1 MRSRGARA
9 ARGTIAAVVATF
21 LAVFFHAI
29 ADGCTPNALGVI
41 ITLAFAVPV
50 CTLLAGKT
58 LSRGRLA
65 VAIAASQT
73 VFHTTMSWGD
83 ASLATSTG
91 SSAHVGHHGS
101 APSSVLV
108 LGESAGHADHDAGM
122 WLAHVIA
129 AALTFA
135 VLRYAEGLFWELL
148 QRTGFPIA
156 AALLTLGALRPAVAE
171 HVPAPAGR
179 PARLA
184 PRLVVLGSMRHR
196 GPPLA
201 CA

>member
-1 MRSRGARA
+1 VRSRGARA
-9 ARGTIAAVVATF
+9 ARGTVAAVVATF
-21 LAVFFHAI
+21 LAVFFHAV
-29 ADGCTPNALGVI
+29 ADGCAPSTLGVI
-41 ITLAFAVPV
+41 VALAFAIPV

-65 VAIAASQT
+65 VAVVASQA

-83 ASLATSTG
+83 ASFAGLLG
-91 SSAHVGHHGS
+91 SGTHAGHHGPAA
-101 APSSVLV
+101 APAVALAPA
-108 LGESAGHADHDAGM
+108 AGHGEHDAGM
-122 WLAHVIA
+122 WLAHLVA

-148 QRTGFPIA
+148 QRTGIPIA
-156 AALLTLGALRPAVAE
+156 AALLALGALRPAVAE
-171 HVPAPAGR
+171 HVPTPIGR
-179 PARLA
+179 PATLT